1 MVRRQPKPNSW
12 TTRVSPDRVEARP
25 FKCLVP
31 VILANVGVA
40 MSPFLVEVPAPF
52 LIGTGV
58 PRLGWTLNMFPNPD
72 RANWL
77 NSATLSLVFL
87 ARSHPNFFDEHAEGR
102 RERKCVGPH
111 GDFSPHL
118 VDLHPKWATIRTAA
132 HLQCAYF
139 QRFLAQGPRS

>member
-1 MVRRQPKPNSW
+1 MVRQPKPNSW

-58 PRLGWTLNMFPNPD
+58 PRLG
-72 RANWL
+72 
-77 NSATLSLVFL
+77 
-87 ARSHPNFFDEHAEGR
+87 
-102 RERKCVGPH
+102 
-111 GDFSPHL
+111 
-118 VDLHPKWATIRTAA
+118 
-132 HLQCAYF
+132 
-139 QRFLAQGPRS
+139 